1 MKKLPQETS
10 ELPNPRSFYLN
21 PLPPQG
27 FAHKEPKETLLKRA
41 IGGEGEPAKST
52 QRTNQ
57 IPIPTR
63 FAILTSGRFPRR
75 SESRTPNLTLPQTC
89 KERTRGNR
97 HHQTARKIATKPN
110 LPKILQEAAELLTI
124 SSAPPRSAPVQ
135 SRGGVEHGHAW
146 GGGERRRGGGDVVWR
161 HPQGGA
167 GGASSLGF
175 GASGPAAARHAGAWT
190 SGGRI

>member
-1 MKKLPQETS
+1 MLFPTALRCLPPARTTQGRQDPWISIVSMKKLPHETS

-41 IGGEGEPAKST
+41 IGGEGEPAKPT

-63 FAILTSGRFPRR
+63 FAMLTSGRFPRC
-75 SESRTPNLTLPQTC
+75 SEFRTPHLTLPQIC
-89 KERTRGNR
+89 KERTRGKP

-110 LPKILQEAAELLTI
+110 HPQN
-124 SSAPPRSAPVQ
+124 PPRS
-135 SRGGVEHGHAW
+135 
-146 GGGERRRGGGDVVWR
+146 RRVTHD
-161 HPQGGA
+161 
-167 GGASSLGF
+167 
-175 GASGPAAARHAGAWT
+175 
-190 SGGRI
+190 

>member
-124 SSAPPRSAPVQ
+124 SSAPPRSAPVRSPRRLLPTIQ
-135 SRGGVEHGHAW
+135 PRFGWNFWVDFLGFVRAW
-146 GGGERRRGGGDVVWR
+146 WCYATAYVSKWFWGRATRRRRRG
-161 HPQGGA
+161 
-167 GGASSLGF
+167 F
-175 GASGPAAARHAGAWT
+175 
-190 SGGRI
+190 